1 MPKITVNLQISQ
13 KKKTKK
19 KTKRKTKKYKGKIGR
34 DLIKDTIGSNQL
46 LDFNDLNNLLKANQ
60 SIKPDDKNKYSDYID
75 NLRAQQTNQ
84 LYGGDPN
91 EQYQLKKVSK
101 KLYNNFKNSLFGDVI
116 RQDNIIG
123 PPPDDEPVISNSWD
137 AIPGGTATSIGSAR
151 PSFISSFVEPVENIG
166 SSSSV
171 QIVDAY
177 NFPTADIV
185 SFDPLAYMKQEIR
198 NKLSKDIYQIA
209 YPSDPTIVKWFAPIK
224 KKINDEGFTFG
235 ENYKQV
241 VRDVYTELYPNAV
254 KLIRTPVKKTPEQ
267 KKDLIKELMNDSSDV
282 PIGTV
287 AKSKKTPAKTTP
299 AKTTPSKTPAKKT
312 PVKTTPAKTPEQK
325 AQELKEYRKKYYQE
339 NKDKF
344 KPKSKK

>member
-13 KKKTKK
+13 KKKTKR

-34 DLIKDTIGSNQL
+34 ELVKDTVGTNQL
-46 LDFNDLNNLLKANQ
+46 LDYNDLNNLLEANQ
-60 SIKPDDKNKYSDYID
+60 SINTDDQNKYSDYID

-177 NFPTADIV
+177 NFPTAEVITKTAMDI
-185 SFDPLAYMKQEIR
+185 AKAETR
-198 NKLSKDIYQIA
+198 KKLTKPIYKLGKPTTSTINNWSKE
-209 YPSDPTIVKWFAPIK
+209 IK
-224 KKINDEGFTFG
+224 KKINDEGLDLP
-235 ENYKQV
+235 EDYRKIV
-241 VRDVYTELYPNAV
+241 DDVYTELYPNAV

-312 PVKTTPAKTPEQK
+312 PVKTPEQK